1 MSGPIQVDYAKLAQ
15 CEDAVDKSEKTL
27 NTKLEAVEAQVAK
40 LGNTWT
46 GEGQA
51 AYQQAAR
58 KVNEAQGELAQTLA
72 KIKIT
77 IADTNARYQQGEKD
91 VTGMF

>member
-1 MSGPIQVDYAKLAQ
+1 MGEPIQVDYAKLQQ

-51 AYQQAAR
+51 SYQQAAR

-91 VTGMF
+91 ITGMF

>member
-1 MSGPIQVDYAKLAQ
+1 MSGPIQVDYAKLQQ

-27 NTKLEAVEAQVAK
+27 NVKLENIESEVAR
-40 LGNTWT
+40 LGESWT
-46 GEGQA
+46 GEGAQAYKQA
-51 AYQQAAR
+51 AA
-58 KVNEAQGELAQTLA
+58 KVNEAQAELAQTLA

>member
-1 MSGPIQVDYAKLAQ
+1 MSGPIQVDYAKLQQ
-15 CEDAVDKSEKTL
+15 CEDAVDTSEKTL

-46 GEGQA
+46 GDGATAYRQA
-51 AYQQAAR
+51 AD
-58 KVNEAQGELAQTLA
+58 KVNQAQGELAQTLA

>member
-1 MSGPIQVDYAKLAQ
+1 MSGPIRIDYAKLAQ

-27 NTKLEAVEAQVAK
+27 NVKLEAVESEVAR
-40 LGNTWT
+40 LGNSWT
-46 GEGQA
+46 GSGAEAYKQA
-51 AYQQAAR
+51 AA
-58 KVNEAQGELAQTLA
+58 KVNEAQAELAQTLA

-77 IADTNARYQQGEKD
+77 IADTNARYQKGEKD